1 MQITMQMSSSESRL
15 LGLLGSAKAK
25 HKLGF
30 PKWTTP
36 VTVTLGQPRLGPLED
51 PNSDPESCNCDQGV
65 LRSTAQPDRSINR
78 VARVPLQTAHPRKCL
93 GSCLFPSGLRRALL
107 TSYQ

>member
-1 MQITMQMSSSESRL
+1 MSHWL

-36 VTVTLGQPRLGPLED
+36 VTVTLGQPRLGPLEG

-65 LRSTAQPDRSINR
+65 LHSTALPDRSINR
-78 VARVPLQTAHPRKCL
+78 VAQGDPSDSTSQEVPGALFVPLWPQE
-93 GSCLFPSGLRRALL
+93 GPSSPA
-107 TSYQ
+107 TSEEG